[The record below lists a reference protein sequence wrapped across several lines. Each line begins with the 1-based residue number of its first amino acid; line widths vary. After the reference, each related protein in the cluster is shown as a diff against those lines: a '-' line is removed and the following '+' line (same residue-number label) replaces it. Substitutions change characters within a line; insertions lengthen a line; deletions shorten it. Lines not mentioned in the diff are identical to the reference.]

1 VHVSYKGREKYM
13 AQIHE
18 RLTGIK
24 YQIIKGKT
32 LSDSQKVSA
41 ARSLFDSA
49 IDDDTIIPLEV
60 SLPVDVFGVS
70 MLWSEDK
77 RSVVLSKGAILIED
91 NLVDTIVPSVD
102 EFENYLFVNN
112 EPLLINGDYLFIT
125 I

>member
-1 VHVSYKGREKYM
+1 M